1 MDKTWNIIFC
11 SILVFVVA
19 RVGVLADPFFRNIS
33 RSNVLTYK
41 FKRLTESYAPYASH
55 KGIKR
60 IMKTFFWY
68 IMGY

>member
-1 MDKTWNIIFC
+1 MGRTWNIIFY